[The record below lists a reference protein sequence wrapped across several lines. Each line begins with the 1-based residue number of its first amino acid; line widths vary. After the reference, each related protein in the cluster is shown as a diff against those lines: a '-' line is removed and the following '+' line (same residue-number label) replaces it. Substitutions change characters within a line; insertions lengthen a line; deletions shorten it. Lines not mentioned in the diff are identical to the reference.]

1 MIGPNDDPGAV
12 LDMCCGK
19 KRCPILREISGVFVI
34 EDEGQR
40 IELTR
45 EQAEAAAAWLV
56 MRLHRDK

>member
-1 MIGPNDDPGAV
+1 MSELKEDGAV

-19 KRCPILREISGVFVI
+19 KRCPVFREVSDGF
-34 EDEGQR
+34 ELSDEGQTVK
-40 IELTR
+40 LTR